1 MISAVSLI
9 EDIAKIVYKKAK
21 MDNNKL
27 IVKNAKDS
35 QKAFENAKSKGLDKP
50 QDYMYMHSQNG
61 RDYFKNIMFRNYISY
76 AF

>member
-1 MISAVSLI
+1 M
-9 EDIAKIVYKKAK
+9 YKFPKGFT
-21 MDNNKL
+21 
-27 IVKNAKDS
+27 VKNAQDS
-35 QKAFENAKSKGLDKP
+35 QKAFENAKSKGLEKP

>member
-1 MISAVSLI
+1 MVHL
-9 EDIAKIVYKKAK
+9 AKSCLGVK

-27 IVKNAKDS
+27 IVKNAEDS

>member
-21 MDNNKL
+21 MNNKL
-27 IVKNAKDS
+27 IVKNAEDS

-50 QDYMYMHSQNG
+50 EDYMYMYSKDNK
-61 RDYFKNIMFRNYISY
+61 DYFKNIMFRNYIN
-76 AF
+76 FNQ

>member
-1 MISAVSLI
+1 M
-9 EDIAKIVYKKAK
+9 YKFPKGFT
-21 MDNNKL
+21 
-27 IVKNAKDS
+27 VKNAQDS
-35 QKAFENAKSKGLDKP
+35 QKAFENAKSKGLKKP